1 MIPSRLMDRLTAL
14 RTGVSEYI
22 ATTAVRG
29 VYLEV
34 SGLSLGPVDDGEL
47 AVGEHGLERVT
58 LPVLVGD
65 MSLQHPLVAQIL
77 RQTRFYI
84 YQGVCK
90 SRYSG
95 TSTIRTNCEWGW
107 FELKKHWFVRIT
119 KTSVLYTNYKIKMND
134 NVFFRITNTY
144 HYELV
149 VYSMKYF
156 FLLSSDY
163 KVSDYQALLY
173 NEKEVSRRNDFIV
186 GNR

>member
-1 MIPSRLMDRLTAL
+1 MIPSRLTDRLTAL

-77 RQTRFYI
+77 RQTRFYR

-90 SRYSG
+90 SRYSE

-107 FELKKHWFVRIT
+107 FELPNR
-119 KTSVLYTNYKIKMND
+119 
-134 NVFFRITNTY
+134 
-144 HYELV
+144 
-149 VYSMKYF
+149 
-156 FLLSSDY
+156 
-163 KVSDYQALLY
+163 SDYQNICFVHELQDK
-173 NEKEVSRRNDFIV
+173 N
-186 GNR
+186 